1 MVGVD
6 GSFVVEWVLM
16 SGNIDINFPV
26 ILDRFRILFSF
37 VVLLISFFVLI
48 FSTGYMDSEENLSR
62 FIWLVILFVL
72 SMNFLIYV
80 PSIIGVILG

>member
-48 FSTGYMDSEENLSR
+48 FSTSYMDSEENLSR

>member
-1 MVGVD
+1 M
-6 GSFVVEWVLM
+6 VEWVLV

-48 FSTGYMDSEENLSR
+48 FSTSYMDSEENLSR